1 MTIGDG
7 NKKRTIERAGL
18 PSGLVV
24 AYSSTYLG
32 KIDQPAL
39 HNYVTY
45 WALPLSNF
53 LFFFLQKYSF
63 SVNKE
68 SPRIFLL
75 NSKTLFLSIIVRL
88 LKKKNTN
95 SKSLL
100 AKYCRKSCLF
110 MIWYCLKLFEN
121 LRKESKFQQPY
132 YRNCNKKYEREKVSN
147 VT

>member
-45 WALPLSNF
+45 SALPLSNF
-53 LFFFLQKYSF
+53 HFFFLQKYSF

-95 SKSLL
+95 LKSLL
-100 AKYCRKSCLF
+100 AKYCRKPCLF

-121 LRKESKFQQPY
+121 LRKESEFQQPY